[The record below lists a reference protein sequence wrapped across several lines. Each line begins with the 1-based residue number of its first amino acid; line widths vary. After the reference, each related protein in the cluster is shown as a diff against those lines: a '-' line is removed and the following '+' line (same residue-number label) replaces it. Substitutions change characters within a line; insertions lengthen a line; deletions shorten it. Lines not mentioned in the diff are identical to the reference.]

1 MRGFAFVTASSRRW
15 ELVPLLALVVLA
27 TVSAARWTSP
37 VQWKPDSLFYQ
48 AHVYQVQGDSHA
60 VAYRK
65 VYTGP
70 LSLPRRQGD
79 AGLPL
84 ALRRVGNPAWVR
96 YSERFYER
104 RWFVPAVAALVE
116 PFYGTDDLR
125 VTSLA
130 AYVLLGLALYA
141 LVRLRASPAIGFLVA
156 AGALFLAPVLFIAGL
171 PLMDVCGATLE
182 TVAAAGALLA
192 LERSL
197 WWLALWVPA
206 LAALSLTRDS
216 SAVLGLAALWL
227 AVRERTRA
235 SFLLVVGGAVAALP
249 TPLALGAPVREAMA
263 YTFENFYQPR
273 DASWHWVAGQYWP
286 HLRSLMRNNLTYLQ
300 THPFTALYLVGGYLA
315 LFLVRSH
322 GDRFVRFFRAA
333 AVGSILLDAL
343 QPNYTAF
350 RLELT
355 FVPIAAAGLAVGLT
369 SLQRVLR
376 DTPRR
381 LSLRRPSSRR
391 AEAS

>member
-1 MRGFAFVTASSRRW
+1 MRESPRRRDI
-15 ELVPLLALVVLA
+15 VPLLALVAIGALA
-27 TVSAARWTSP
+27 AARWTSP

-65 VYTGP
+65 VFAGP
-70 LSLPRRQGD
+70 LSLPRREGD

-84 ALRRVGNPAWVR
+84 AQRRVGNPEWVR

-104 RWFVPAVAALVE
+104 RWFVPAVAALLS
-116 PFYGTDDLR
+116 PFYGTDALR
-125 VTSLA
+125 VTSLV
-130 AYVLLGLALYA
+130 AYVLLGPALYA
-141 LVRLRASPAIGFLVA
+141 LLRLRARRTTAFLVA

-182 TVAAAGALLA
+182 TAAAAGALLA
-192 LERSL
+192 LERSRR
-197 WWLALWVPA
+197 WLAFWIAA
-206 LAALSLTRDS
+206 LAALALTRDS
-216 SAVLGLAALWL
+216 TVVLGCGALWL
-227 AVRERTRA
+227 ALRERTRA
-235 SFLLVVGGAVAALP
+235 SLLLVVLGAAVALP
-249 TPLALGAPVREAMA
+249 VPLVQGAPLREAMA
-263 YTFENFYQPR
+263 YAYGNFYRPR
-273 DASWHWVAGQYWP
+273 DSSWGWVVGHYWP
-286 HLRSLMRNNLTYLQ
+286 AVRSLVRHNLTYLH

-322 GDRFVRFFRAA
+322 GDRFARFFRAA

-355 FVPIAAAGLAVGLT
+355 FVPIAAAGLALGFT
-369 SLQRVLR
+369 SLQRTYL
-376 DTPRR
+376 DTHLVR
-381 LSLRRPSSRR
+381 LAAWRH
-391 AEAS
+391 